1 MPIPAKYILVP
12 LFKIMTTALINFVSK
27 FLSLSWLTGPIFDK
41 ELRVSSRRRRNY
53 VLRFTY
59 LVLLTT
65 FLVFV
70 WLEEVRYLG
79 SAVYR
84 ISRMARAGQTITF
97 FIVWFQFCATQLIA
111 IIMLSTSI
119 SDEIDNCTL
128 GLLMTTP
135 INSFQ
140 IVMGKL
146 FSKLLQIILL
156 LAISLPLLAIVRIF
170 GGVPW
175 DYIISSLCITLAALI
190 FVSSLSMFFSIYFR
204 KAYVVIIVTIL
215 SLGLL
220 FALLPFLCFMMF
232 KDMMSDDDKLISIIF
247 QANPYGIMMF
257 NTMVMDNPRNLGT
270 IFFSWPLHCAI
281 MLVSSGVLLL
291 VSIIK
296 VRKVA
301 LCQATGQ
308 LDRFFR
314 KKPTNGAIESRPN
327 TSAIRPVGKLAFLWK
342 ELRSPL
348 FGRSKTTAILVIS
361 IPLIL
366 LLLTYVLIAN
376 ENVLDDQDVQ
386 ASYLAILGCIGM
398 LFAIVLPATCIT
410 SEKESRCWPLILT
423 TTLSDWQIL
432 LGKIIGSLRRCA
444 PAWFLMFGHL
454 IVFTLIGFIHPIAL
468 IHIPVLVAWI
478 IVFFLGTGVY
488 FSSRFKHTTTAVIMN
503 FTFAAV
509 IWGLVPLLMLLYAA
523 MTRTSDNYVERYM
536 NINPLFQG
544 AVVLDGTCGRRRAL
558 RSVTKLRYHWAR
570 GNENALESTGFLL
583 SSMLGYMLIGSL
595 FAWRAKCRFRRNI
608 F

>member
-1 MPIPAKYILVP
+1 
-12 LFKIMTTALINFVSK
+12 MTTALINFVSQ
-27 FLSLSWLTGPIFDK
+27 FLRLSWLTGPIFDK

-53 VLRFTY
+53 FLRFAY
-59 LVLLTT
+59 LASLTI

-70 WLEEVRYLG
+70 WLEVVRYSG
-79 SAVYR
+79 SAAYR
-84 ISRMARAGQTITF
+84 ISRMARAGQTITL
-97 FIVWFQFCATQLIA
+97 FIVWFQFCTTQLIA

-119 SDEIDNCTL
+119 SDEIDNRTL

-156 LAISLPLLAIVRIF
+156 LAISLPLLAIVRVF

-190 FVSSLSMFFSIYFR
+190 FISSFSMFFSIYFR
-204 KAYVVIIVTIL
+204 KAYVVIIMTIL
-215 SLGLL
+215 SLGVL

-232 KDMMSDDDKLISIIF
+232 KDMMSDDKLISIIF

-257 NTMVMDNPRNLGT
+257 NTVVMENPRSLGM
-270 IFFSWPLHCAI
+270 IFYSWPLHCAI
-281 MLVSSGVLLL
+281 MLVSSGVLLSM
-291 VSIIK
+291 SIIK

-308 LDRFFR
+308 LDGFFR

-327 TSAIRPVGKLAFLWK
+327 TSAIRPVGRLAFLWK

-348 FGRSKTTAILVIS
+348 FGRSKVTAIIVIS
-361 IPLIL
+361 ISLIL
-366 LLLTYVLIAN
+366 LLITYVLIAN
-376 ENVLDDQDVQ
+376 ENGLDDRDVQ
-386 ASYLAILGCIGM
+386 ASYLAILGGVGM
-398 LFAIVLPATCIT
+398 LFAIILPATCVT
-410 SEKESRCWPLILT
+410 SEKESRCWPLLLT

-432 LGKIIGSLRRCA
+432 LGKIIGTLRRCV

-468 IHIPVLVAWI
+468 IHIPVLVAWV
-478 IVFFLGTGVY
+478 IVFFLGTGLY

-509 IWGLVPLLMLLYAA
+509 IWGLVPLLMFLYAV
-523 MTRTSDNYVERYM
+523 MTHTSDNYAESYM

-544 AVVLDGTCGRRRAL
+544 AVVLEGSCGSRYAR
-558 RSVTKLRYHWAR
+558 RSVTELHYYWAR
-570 GNENALESTGFLL
+570 RSKNAVESTNFLL

>member
-1 MPIPAKYILVP
+1 
-12 LFKIMTTALINFVSK
+12 MTAALINYVSH

-41 ELRVSSRRRRNY
+41 EMRVSSRRRRNY
-53 VLRFTY
+53 VLRFAY
-59 LVLLTT
+59 LALFTII
-65 FLVFV
+65 LVFV
-70 WLEEVRYLG
+70 WLNEVRYLG
-79 SAVYR
+79 SAAYR
-84 ISRMARAGQTITF
+84 ISRMARAGQTIIL
-97 FIVWFQFCATQLIA
+97 FIVWFQFCTIQLIA

-119 SDEIDNCTL
+119 SDEIDKRTL

-204 KAYVVIIVTIL
+204 RAYVVIIMTIL
-215 SLGLL
+215 SLGVL
-220 FALLPFLCFMMF
+220 FALLPFLCFMIY
-232 KDMMSDDDKLISIIF
+232 KDTMSDDKLISIIF
-247 QANPYGIMMF
+247 QANPYGTMMF
-257 NTMVMDNPRNLGT
+257 NTIFMENPRSLGRT
-270 IFFSWPLHCAI
+270 FFSWPLHCAI
-281 MLVSSGVLLL
+281 MLVCSGVLLS

-308 LDRFFR
+308 LNRFFR
-314 KKPTNGAIESRPN
+314 KKPTNRAVESRPT
-327 TSAIRPVGKLAFLWK
+327 TSAMRPVGKRAFLWK

-348 FGRSKTTAILVIS
+348 FGRSK
-361 IPLIL
+361 
-366 LLLTYVLIAN
+366 LIAIIVIAI
-376 ENVLDDQDVQ
+376 ENGLDDLGAQ
-386 ASYLAILGCIGM
+386 ASYLAILGGVGM
-398 LFAIVLPATCIT
+398 LFTIVLPATCVT
-410 SEKESRCWPLILT
+410 SEKESCCWPLILT

-432 LGKIIGSLRRCA
+432 LGKIIGTLRRCA

-454 IVFTLIGFIHPIAL
+454 IVFTLIGYIHPIAL
-468 IHIPVLVAWI
+468 IHIPVLVAWV

-509 IWGLVPLLMLLYAA
+509 IWGLVPMLMFLFANV
-523 MTRTSDNYVERYM
+523 TRTSDNYAEGYM

-544 AVVLDGTCGRRRAL
+544 VVILDGTCGSWHAQ
-558 RSVTKLRYHWAR
+558 RSVTELRYHWIRR
-570 GNENALESTGFLL
+570 GRNAVESTGFLL
-583 SSMLGYMLIGSL
+583 GSMLGYMLIGFL

>member
-1 MPIPAKYILVP
+1 MAA
-12 LFKIMTTALINFVSK
+12 ALINFVSQ

-53 VLRFTY
+53 VLRFAY
-59 LVLLTT
+59 LALFTII
-65 FLVFV
+65 LVFV
-70 WLEEVRYLG
+70 WLEEMRYLG

-84 ISRMARAGQTITF
+84 ISRMARVGQTITL
-97 FIVWFQFCATQLIA
+97 FIVWFQFCVTQLIA

-119 SDEIDNCTL
+119 SDEIDNRTL
-128 GLLMTTP
+128 GLLMSTP

-175 DYIISSLCITLAALI
+175 DYIISSLCITLVTII

-204 KAYVVIIVTIL
+204 KAYVVIIMTIL
-215 SLGLL
+215 SLGVL
-220 FALLPFLCFMMF
+220 FALLPFLSFMIF
-232 KDMMSDDDKLISIIF
+232 KDMMPDDDKLISIIF

-257 NTMVMDNPRNLGT
+257 NTMVMDNPRSLGGM
-270 IFFSWPLHCAI
+270 FYSWPLHCAI
-281 MLVSSGVLLL
+281 MLVSSGVLLS
-291 VSIIK
+291 VSIIQ

-314 KKPTNGAIESRPN
+314 KKPTKGAIESKPN
-327 TSAIRPVGKLAFLWK
+327 TSAIRPVGRLAFLWK

-348 FGRSKTTAILVIS
+348 FGRSKIIAIIVIS
-361 IPLIL
+361 TSLIL
-366 LLLTYVLIAN
+366 LLITYVLMAL
-376 ENVLDDQDVQ
+376 ENVLDDRDVQ
-386 ASYLAILGCIGM
+386 ASYLAILGCVGM

-432 LGKIIGSLRRCA
+432 LGKIIGTLRRCA

-454 IVFTLIGFIHPIAL
+454 ILFTLMGFIHPVAL
-468 IHIPVLVAWI
+468 IHIPVLVAWV

-523 MTRTSDNYVERYM
+523 MTRTSDNYAESYM

-544 AVVLDGTCGRRRAL
+544 AIVLEGTCGSRCAR
-558 RSVTKLRYHWAR
+558 RSVIELRYHWIR
-570 GNENALESTGFLL
+570 GSRSAVKSTGFLL

>member
-1 MPIPAKYILVP
+1 MAA
-12 LFKIMTTALINFVSK
+12 ALINFVSQ

-53 VLRFTY
+53 VLRFAY
-59 LVLLTT
+59 LALLTI
-65 FLVFV
+65 FLVFI
-70 WLEEVRYLG
+70 WLNEVRYLG
-79 SAVYR
+79 SAAYR
-84 ISRMARAGQTITF
+84 ISRMARAGQTITL

-119 SDEIDNCTL
+119 SDEIDNRTL

-175 DYIISSLCITLAALI
+175 DYIISSLCITLAAII

-204 KAYVVIIVTIL
+204 KAYVVIIMTIL
-215 SLGLL
+215 SLGVL

-232 KDMMSDDDKLISIIF
+232 KDMMLDNKLISIIF
-247 QANPYGIMMF
+247 QANPYGIMTF
-257 NTMVMDNPRNLGT
+257 NTVVMENPRSLGGM
-270 IFFSWPLHCAI
+270 FYSWPLHCAI
-281 MLVSSGVLLL
+281 MLVSSGVLLS

-314 KKPTNGAIESRPN
+314 KKPTKGAIESKPN
-327 TSAIRPVGKLAFLWK
+327 TSAIRTVGRLAFLWK

-348 FGRSKTTAILVIS
+348 FGRSKIIAIIVIS
-361 IPLIL
+361 TSLIL
-366 LLLTYVLIAN
+366 LLITYVLIAI
-376 ENVLDDQDVQ
+376 ENGLDDTEVQ
-386 ASYLAILGCIGM
+386 ASYLAILGCVGM

-432 LGKIIGSLRRCA
+432 LGKIIGTLRRCA

-454 IVFTLIGFIHPIAL
+454 IVFTFIGFIHPIAL
-468 IHIPVLVAWI
+468 IHIPVLVAWV

-509 IWGLVPLLMLLYAA
+509 IWGLVPLLMFLFAV
-523 MTRTSDNYVERYM
+523 MTDTSDNYAESYM

-544 AVVLDGTCGRRRAL
+544 AVVLDGTCGSRHAR

-570 GNENALESTGFLL
+570 GRGNAVESTDFLL

>member
-1 MPIPAKYILVP
+1 MAA
-12 LFKIMTTALINFVSK
+12 ALINFVSQ

-53 VLRFTY
+53 VLRSAYLALFTII
-59 LVLLTT
+59 
-65 FLVFV
+65 LVFI
-70 WLEEVRYLG
+70 WLEQVRYLG
-79 SAVYR
+79 SAAYR
-84 ISRMARAGQTITF
+84 ISRMARAGQTFTV
-97 FIVWFQFCATQLIA
+97 FIVWFQFCTIQLIA

-119 SDEIDNCTL
+119 SDEIDNRTL

-175 DYIISSLCITLAALI
+175 DYIISSLCITLVTII

-204 KAYVVIIVTIL
+204 KAYIVIIMTIL
-215 SLGLL
+215 SLGVL
-220 FALLPFLCFMMF
+220 FALLPFLCFLIF
-232 KDMMSDDDKLISIIF
+232 KDMIISEDKLISIIF
-247 QANPYGIMMF
+247 QANPYGIMTF
-257 NTMVMDNPRNLGT
+257 NTVVMVNPRNLGS
-270 IFFSWPLHCAI
+270 IFYSWPLHCAI
-281 MLVSSGVLLL
+281 MLVSSGVLLS

-296 VRKVA
+296 VRKIA
-301 LCQATGQ
+301 LLQATGQ
-308 LDRFFR
+308 LDRSIR
-314 KKPTNGAIESRPN
+314 KKPTDSTVKSRPN
-327 TSAIRPVGKLAFLWK
+327 ISAIRPVGKLAFLWK
-342 ELRSPL
+342 EMRTPL
-348 FGRSKTTAILVIS
+348 FGRSKIIAIIVIS
-361 IPLIL
+361 ISLIL
-366 LLLTYVLIAN
+366 LLLTYVLIAIEDN
-376 ENVLDDQDVQ
+376 LDDQGVQ
-386 ASYLAILGCIGM
+386 ASYLAILGCVGM
-398 LFAIVLPATCIT
+398 LFAIVLPATCVT

-432 LGKIIGSLRRCA
+432 LGKIIGTLRRCA

-454 IVFTLIGFIHPIAL
+454 ILFTLMGFIHPVAL
-468 IHIPVLVAWI
+468 IHIPVLVTWV
-478 IVFFLGTGVY
+478 IVFFLGTGIY

-523 MTRTSDNYVERYM
+523 MTHTSDNYVESYM
-536 NINPLFQG
+536 NINPLIQG
-544 AVVLDGTCGRRRAL
+544 AAVLEETCGRTRAR
-558 RSVTKLRYHWAR
+558 RSVAELRYHWIR
-570 GNENALESTGFLL
+570 GSTSAVESTGFLL

-595 FAWRAKCRFRRNI
+595 FAWRGKCRFRRNI

>member
-1 MPIPAKYILVP
+1 MNIGLSKSVRYILKP
-12 LFKIMTTALINFVSK
+12 
-27 FLSLSWLTGPIFDK
+27 SWLTGPIFDK

-59 LVLLTT
+59 LALLTI

-70 WLEEVRYLG
+70 WLNEVRYLG
-79 SAVYR
+79 SAAYR
-84 ISRMARAGQTITF
+84 ISRMARAGQTITL
-97 FIVWFQFCATQLIA
+97 FIVWFQFCTTQLIA

-119 SDEIDNCTL
+119 SDEIDNRTL

-204 KAYVVIIVTIL
+204 KAYVVIIMTIL

-220 FALLPFLCFMMF
+220 FALLPFLCFMIF
-232 KDMMSDDDKLISIIF
+232 KDMMSNDKLISIIF
-247 QANPYGIMMF
+247 QPNPYGIMVF
-257 NTMVMDNPRNLGT
+257 NTVVMENPRSLGR
-270 IFFSWPLHCAI
+270 IFYSWPLNCAI
-281 MLVSSGVLLL
+281 MLIISGVLLS

-314 KKPTNGAIESRPN
+314 KKPTNGAIESKPN
-327 TSAIRPVGKLAFLWK
+327 TSAIRPVGRLAFLWK

-348 FGRSKTTAILVIS
+348 FGRNKITAIIVIS
-361 IPLIL
+361 ISLIL
-366 LLLTYVLIAN
+366 LLITYVLIAN
-376 ENVLDDQDVQ
+376 ENGLDDREVQ
-386 ASYLAILGCIGM
+386 ASYLAILGGVGM
-398 LFAIVLPATCIT
+398 LFAIILPATCVT

-432 LGKIIGSLRRCA
+432 LGKIIGTLRRCA
-444 PAWFLMFGHL
+444 PTWCLMFGHL

-468 IHIPVLVAWI
+468 IHLPVLVGWV

-488 FSSRFKHTTTAVIMN
+488 FSTCFKHTTTAVIMN

-509 IWGLVPLLMLLYAA
+509 IWGLVPLLMFLYAL
-523 MTRTSDNYVERYM
+523 MTHTSENYAERYM

-544 AVVLDGTCGRRRAL
+544 AVVLEGTCGSGRAR
-558 RSVTKLRYHWAR
+558 RSVTELRYQWAR
-570 GNENALESTGFLL
+570 GSENAVESTSFLL

>member
-1 MPIPAKYILVP
+1 
-12 LFKIMTTALINFVSK
+12 MTTVLINFVSK

-53 VLRFTY
+53 VLRSAYLTLFTII
-59 LVLLTT
+59 
-65 FLVFV
+65 LVFI
-70 WLEEVRYLG
+70 WLNEVRYLG
-79 SAVYR
+79 SAAYR
-84 ISRMARAGQTITF
+84 ISRMARAGQTITI
-97 FIVWFQFCATQLIA
+97 FIVWFQFCAIQLIA

-119 SDEIDNCTL
+119 SDEIDNRTL

-175 DYIISSLCITLAALI
+175 DYIISSLCITLATLI

-204 KAYVVIIVTIL
+204 KAYVVIIMTIL
-215 SLGLL
+215 FLGVL
-220 FALLPFLCFMMF
+220 FALLPFLCFMML
-232 KDMMSDDDKLISIIF
+232 KETMSDDKLISIIF
-247 QANPYGIMMF
+247 EANPYGIMMF
-257 NTMVMDNPRNLGT
+257 NTIFMENPRSLGR

-281 MLVSSGVLLL
+281 MLVSSAVLLL
-291 VSIIK
+291 VSVIK

-301 LCQATGQ
+301 LLQATGQ
-308 LDRFFR
+308 LGRFSR
-314 KKPTNGAIESRPN
+314 KKPADGAVKSRLN
-327 TSAIRPVGKLAFLWK
+327 ISAIRPVGKLAFLWK
-342 ELRSPL
+342 ELRTPL
-348 FGRSKTTAILVIS
+348 FGRNKIIAIIVIS
-361 IPLIL
+361 ISLIL
-366 LLLTYVLIAN
+366 LLMTYVLVAI
-376 ENVLDDQDVQ
+376 ENGLDNLGVQ
-386 ASYLAILGCIGM
+386 ALYLSTLGVVGG
-398 LFAIVLPATCIT
+398 LFAIILPAASVT
-410 SEKESRCWPLILT
+410 SEKESRCWPILLV

-432 LGKIIGSLRRCA
+432 LGKIIGTLRRCV
-444 PAWFLMFGHL
+444 PTWFLMFGHL
-454 IVFTLIGFIHPIAL
+454 IVFTIIGYIHPVAL
-468 IHIPVLVAWI
+468 IHIPILVTWVVI
-478 IVFFLGTGVY
+478 FFLGTGIY

-509 IWGLVPLLMLLYAA
+509 IWGLVPLLMFLFANV
-523 MTRTSDNYVERYM
+523 TRTSDDFAERYM

-544 AVVLDGTCGRRRAL
+544 VVILDGTCGKWHAQ
-558 RSVTKLRYHWAR
+558 RSVTELHYSWIRNGR
-570 GNENALESTGFLL
+570 NAIESTGFLL

-595 FAWRAKCRFRRNI
+595 FAWRAKCRFRKHI

>member
-1 MPIPAKYILVP
+1 MAA
-12 LFKIMTTALINFVSK
+12 ALINFVSQ
-27 FLSLSWLTGPIFDK
+27 FLSLSWLTGPVFDK

-53 VLRFTY
+53 VLRFAY
-59 LVLLTT
+59 LALFTII
-65 FLVFV
+65 LVFV
-70 WLEEVRYLG
+70 WLEEMRYLG

-84 ISRMARAGQTITF
+84 ISRMARVGQTITL
-97 FIVWFQFCATQLIA
+97 FIVWFQFCTTQLIA

-119 SDEIDNCTL
+119 SDEIDNRTL

-175 DYIISSLCITLAALI
+175 DYIISSLCITLATII

-204 KAYVVIIVTIL
+204 KAYIVIIMTIL
-215 SLGLL
+215 SLGVL
-220 FALLPFLCFMMF
+220 FALLPFLSFMIF
-232 KDMMSDDDKLISIIF
+232 KDMMPDDDKLISIIF

-257 NTMVMDNPRNLGT
+257 NTIFMENPRSLGR
-270 IFFSWPLHCAI
+270 IFYSWPLLCAI
-281 MLVSSGVLLL
+281 MLVSSGVLLS
-291 VSIIK
+291 VSIIQ

-314 KKPTNGAIESRPN
+314 KKPTNGAVESRPN
-327 TSAIRPVGKLAFLWK
+327 TSAIRTVGKLAFLWK

-348 FGRSKTTAILVIS
+348 FGRSKIIAIIVIS
-361 IPLIL
+361 TSLIL
-366 LLLTYVLIAN
+366 LFITYVLIAI
-376 ENVLDDQDVQ
+376 ENGLDHLEVQ
-386 ASYLAILGCIGM
+386 ASYLAILGCVGM

-432 LGKIIGSLRRCA
+432 LGKFIGTLRRCA

-454 IVFTLIGFIHPIAL
+454 ILFTLTGFIHPIAL
-468 IHIPVLVAWI
+468 IHIPVLVAWV

-523 MTRTSDNYVERYM
+523 MTHTSDNYAEGYM

-544 AVVLDGTCGRRRAL
+544 AVVLEGTCGRRNAL
-558 RSVTKLRYHWAR
+558 RSVTELRYHWLR
-570 GNENALESTGFLL
+570 GSRSAVESTGFLL

>member
-1 MPIPAKYILVP
+1 
-12 LFKIMTTALINFVSK
+12 
-27 FLSLSWLTGPIFDK
+27 
-41 ELRVSSRRRRNY
+41 
-53 VLRFTY
+53 
-59 LVLLTT
+59 
-65 FLVFV
+65 
-70 WLEEVRYLG
+70 
-79 SAVYR
+79 
-84 ISRMARAGQTITF
+84 MARAGQTITL
-97 FIVWFQFCATQLIA
+97 FIVWFQFCSTQLIA

-119 SDEIDNCTL
+119 SDEIDNRTL

-135 INSFQ
+135 VNSFQ

-175 DYIISSLCITLAALI
+175 DYIISSLCITLATLI

-204 KAYVVIIVTIL
+204 KAYVVIIMTIL
-215 SLGLL
+215 SLGVL
-220 FALLPFLCFMMF
+220 FALLPFLCFLMF
-232 KDMMSDDDKLISIIF
+232 KDMMSDNKLISIIF
-247 QANPYGIMMF
+247 QTNPYGIMMF
-257 NTMVMDNPRNLGT
+257 NTIFMENPRSLGGL
-270 IFFSWPLHCAI
+270 FYSWPLHCAI
-281 MLVSSGVLLL
+281 MLVSSAVLLS
-291 VSIIK
+291 VSVIK

-301 LCQATGQ
+301 LLQATGQ
-308 LDRFFR
+308 LGRFSR
-314 KKPTNGAIESRPN
+314 KKPTDSAVKSRPN
-327 TSAIRPVGKLAFLWK
+327 ISAIRPVGKLAFLWK
-342 ELRSPL
+342 ELRSPM
-348 FGRSKTTAILVIS
+348 FGQSKVTAVIVIS
-361 IPLIL
+361 ISLIL
-366 LLLTYVLIAN
+366 LLMTYILIAI
-376 ENVLDDQDVQ
+376 ENGLDLDDAEVQ
-386 ASYLAILGCIGM
+386 ASYLAILGCLGM
-398 LFAIVLPATCIT
+398 LFAIVLPATCVT

-432 LGKIIGSLRRCA
+432 LGKIIGTLRRCA

-454 IVFTLIGFIHPIAL
+454 IVFTLIGFIHPVAL

-478 IVFFLGTGVY
+478 VVFFLGTGLY

-523 MTRTSDNYVERYM
+523 MTRTSDNYAERYM

-544 AVVLDGTCGRRRAL
+544 AVVLEGTCGRRRAL
-558 RSVTKLRYHWAR
+558 KSVTKLNYWWIR
-570 GNENALESTGFLL
+570 GNKNAEESTNFLL

-595 FAWRAKCRFRRNI
+595 FAWRAKCRFRKNI

>member
-1 MPIPAKYILVP
+1 MAA
-12 LFKIMTTALINFVSK
+12 ALINFVSQ

-53 VLRFTY
+53 VLRFAY
-59 LVLLTT
+59 LALFTII
-65 FLVFV
+65 LVFV
-70 WLEEVRYLG
+70 WLEEMRYLG

-84 ISRMARAGQTITF
+84 ISRMARVGQTITL
-97 FIVWFQFCATQLIA
+97 FIVWFQFCVTQLIA

-119 SDEIDNCTL
+119 SDEIDNRTL
-128 GLLMTTP
+128 GLLMSTP

-175 DYIISSLCITLAALI
+175 DYIISSLCITLVTII

-204 KAYVVIIVTIL
+204 KAYVVIIMTIL
-215 SLGLL
+215 SLGVL
-220 FALLPFLCFMMF
+220 FALLPFLSFMIF
-232 KDMMSDDDKLISIIF
+232 KDMMPDDDKLISIIF

-257 NTMVMDNPRNLGT
+257 NTMVMDNPRSLGGM
-270 IFFSWPLHCAI
+270 FYSWPLHCAI
-281 MLVSSGVLLL
+281 MLVSSGVLLS
-291 VSIIK
+291 VSIIQ

-314 KKPTNGAIESRPN
+314 KKPTKGAIESKPN
-327 TSAIRPVGKLAFLWK
+327 TSAIRPVGRLAFLWK

-348 FGRSKTTAILVIS
+348 FGRSKIIAIIVIS
-361 IPLIL
+361 TSLIL
-366 LLLTYVLIAN
+366 LLITYVLIAN
-376 ENVLDDQDVQ
+376 ENVLDDRDVQ
-386 ASYLAILGCIGM
+386 ASYLAILGCVGM

-432 LGKIIGSLRRCA
+432 LGKIIGTLRRCA

-454 IVFTLIGFIHPIAL
+454 ILFTLMGFIHPVAL
-468 IHIPVLVAWI
+468 IHIPVLVAWV

-509 IWGLVPLLMLLYAA
+509 IWGLVPLLMFLYAA
-523 MTRTSDNYVERYM
+523 MTRTSDNYAESYM

-544 AVVLDGTCGRRRAL
+544 AIVLEGTCGSRHAR
-558 RSVTKLRYHWAR
+558 RSVIELRYHWIR
-570 GNENALESTGFLL
+570 GSRSAVKSTGFLL

>member
-1 MPIPAKYILVP
+1 
-12 LFKIMTTALINFVSK
+12 
-27 FLSLSWLTGPIFDK
+27 
-41 ELRVSSRRRRNY
+41 
-53 VLRFTY
+53 
-59 LVLLTT
+59 
-65 FLVFV
+65 
-70 WLEEVRYLG
+70 
-79 SAVYR
+79 
-84 ISRMARAGQTITF
+84 MARIGQNITL

-119 SDEIDNCTL
+119 SDEIDNRTL

-175 DYIISSLCITLAALI
+175 DYIISSLCITLVTII
-190 FVSSLSMFFSIYFR
+190 FVSSLSMFFSIYFQ
-204 KAYVVIIVTIL
+204 KAYVVIIMTIL
-215 SLGLL
+215 SLGVL
-220 FALLPFLCFMMF
+220 FALLPFLCFMIF
-232 KDMMSDDDKLISIIF
+232 KDMMLDDKLISIIF
-247 QANPYGIMMF
+247 QSNPYGIMAF
-257 NTMVMDNPRNLGT
+257 NTVVMENPRSLGGL
-270 IFFSWPLHCAI
+270 FYSWPLHCAI
-281 MLVSSGVLLL
+281 MLVSSGVLLS

-308 LDRFFR
+308 LDRFFL
-314 KKPTNGAIESRPN
+314 KKPANHAVESRST
-327 TSAIRPVGKLAFLWK
+327 TSAIRPVGRLAFLWK

-348 FGRSKTTAILVIS
+348 FGRSKIIAIIVIS
-361 IPLIL
+361 TSLIL
-366 LLLTYVLIAN
+366 LLITYALIAH
-376 ENVLDDQDVQ
+376 ENGLDDQDVQ
-386 ASYLAILGCIGM
+386 ASYLAILGFVGM
-398 LFAIVLPATCIT
+398 LFAIVLPAASVT

-432 LGKIIGSLRRCA
+432 LGKIIGTLRRCA

-454 IVFTLIGFIHPIAL
+454 ILFTLMGFIHPVAL
-468 IHIPVLVAWI
+468 IHIPVLVTWV
-478 IVFFLGTGVY
+478 IVFFLGTGLY

-509 IWGLVPLLMLLYAA
+509 IWGLVPLLMLLYSA
-523 MTRTSDNYVERYM
+523 MTRTSDNYAEGYM

-544 AVVLDGTCGRRRAL
+544 AVVLEGTCGRRRAQ
-558 RSVTKLRYHWAR
+558 RSVAELNYYWLR
-570 GNENALESTGFLL
+570 GNKNAIESTNFLL
-583 SSMLGYMLIGSL
+583 CSMLGYMLIGSL

>member
-1 MPIPAKYILVP
+1 MAA
-12 LFKIMTTALINFVSK
+12 ALINFVSK

-53 VLRFTY
+53 VLRFAY
-59 LVLLTT
+59 LAVLTI

-70 WLEEVRYLG
+70 WLEVVRYSG
-79 SAVYR
+79 SAAYR
-84 ISRMARAGQTITF
+84 ISRMARAGQTITL
-97 FIVWFQFCATQLIA
+97 FIVWFQFCTTQLIA

-119 SDEIDNCTL
+119 SDEIDNRTL

-175 DYIISSLCITLAALI
+175 DYIISSLCITLATLI

-232 KDMMSDDDKLISIIF
+232 KDMMSEDKLFSIIF
-247 QANPYGIMMF
+247 QANPYGIMVF
-257 NTMVMDNPRNLGT
+257 NTVVMENPRSLGR
-270 IFFSWPLHCAI
+270 IFYSWPLHCAI
-281 MLVSSGVLLL
+281 MLVSSGVLLS

-301 LCQATGQ
+301 LCQAAGQ

-314 KKPTNGAIESRPN
+314 KKPTNGAIESKPN
-327 TSAIRPVGKLAFLWK
+327 TSAIRPVGRLAFLWK

-348 FGRSKTTAILVIS
+348 FGRSKTTAIIVIS

-366 LLLTYVLIAN
+366 LLITYVLLAN
-376 ENVLDDQDVQ
+376 ENGLHGLDVQ
-386 ASYLAILGCIGM
+386 ASYLAILGGVGM
-398 LFAIVLPATCIT
+398 LFAIILPATCVT

-432 LGKIIGSLRRCA
+432 LGKIIGTLRRCA

-454 IVFTLIGFIHPIAL
+454 IVFTFIGFIHPIAL
-468 IHIPVLVAWI
+468 IHIPVLVAWVT
-478 IVFFLGTGVY
+478 VFFLGTGVY

-509 IWGLVPLLMLLYAA
+509 IWGLVPLLMFLFAQV
-523 MTRTSDNYVERYM
+523 THTSDNYAERYM

-544 AVVLDGTCGRRRAL
+544 VVVLEGTCGSWRAR
-558 RSVTKLRYHWAR
+558 RSVTELRYHWTR
-570 GNENALESTGFLL
+570 GNGNAVESTSFLL

>member
-1 MPIPAKYILVP
+1 MAA
-12 LFKIMTTALINFVSK
+12 ALINFVSK

-53 VLRFTY
+53 VLRFAY
-59 LVLLTT
+59 LALFTII
-65 FLVFV
+65 LVFV
-70 WLEEVRYLG
+70 WLEVVRYSG
-79 SAVYR
+79 SATYR
-84 ISRMARAGQTITF
+84 ISRMARAGQTITL
-97 FIVWFQFCATQLIA
+97 FIVWFQFCTTQLIA

-119 SDEIDNCTL
+119 SDEIDNRTL

-175 DYIISSLCITLAALI
+175 DYIISSLCITLATLI

-204 KAYVVIIVTIL
+204 KAYVVIIMTIL
-215 SLGLL
+215 SLGVL
-220 FALLPFLCFMMF
+220 FALLPFLCFMIY
-232 KDMMSDDDKLISIIF
+232 KDTMSDDKLISIIF

-257 NTMVMDNPRNLGT
+257 NTIFMENPRSLGR
-270 IFFSWPLHCAI
+270 IFYSWPLHCAI
-281 MLVSSGVLLL
+281 MLVSSAVLLS

-301 LCQATGQ
+301 LLQATGQ

-314 KKPTNGAIESRPN
+314 KKPTNGAVESRPT
-327 TSAIRPVGKLAFLWK
+327 TSAIRPVGRLAFLWK

-348 FGRSKTTAILVIS
+348 FGRSKIIAIIVIS
-361 IPLIL
+361 ISLIL
-366 LLLTYVLIAN
+366 LLITYVLIAI
-376 ENVLDDQDVQ
+376 ENGLDDQEAQ
-386 ASYLAILGCIGM
+386 ASYLAILGGVGM
-398 LFAIVLPATCIT
+398 LFAIVLPATCVT

-432 LGKIIGSLRRCA
+432 LGKIIGTLRRCA

-468 IHIPVLVAWI
+468 IHIPVLVAWV

-509 IWGLVPLLMLLYAA
+509 IWGLVPLLMFIFALI
-523 MTRTSDNYVERYM
+523 TRTSDNYAESYM

-544 AVVLDGTCGRRRAL
+544 AVVLEGACGRRCAL
-558 RSVTKLRYHWAR
+558 RSATKLSYYWVR
-570 GNENALESTGFLL
+570 GNKNAEESTNFLL

>member
-1 MPIPAKYILVP
+1 M
-12 LFKIMTTALINFVSK
+12 INFVSQ

-53 VLRFTY
+53 FLRFAY
-59 LVLLTT
+59 LASLTI
-65 FLVFV
+65 FLALV
-70 WLEEVRYLG
+70 WLEVVRYSG
-79 SAVYR
+79 SAAYR
-84 ISRMARAGQTITF
+84 ISRMARAGQTITL
-97 FIVWFQFCATQLIA
+97 FIVWFQFCTTQLIA

-119 SDEIDNCTL
+119 SDEIDNRTL

-135 INSFQ
+135 VNSFQ
-140 IVMGKL
+140 IVTGKL

-175 DYIISSLCITLAALI
+175 DYIISSLCITLVTII

-204 KAYVVIIVTIL
+204 KAYVVIIMTIL
-215 SLGLL
+215 SLGVL

-232 KDMMSDDDKLISIIF
+232 HDAMSEDKLISIIF
-247 QANPYGIMMF
+247 QVNPYGIMMF
-257 NTMVMDNPRNLGT
+257 NTIVMENPRSLGS
-270 IFFSWPLHCAI
+270 IFYSWPLHCAI
-281 MLVSSGVLLL
+281 MLVSSGVLLS

-301 LCQATGQ
+301 LRQATGQ

-314 KKPTNGAIESRPN
+314 KKPANGAVESGPS

-342 ELRSPL
+342 ELRTPL
-348 FGRSKTTAILVIS
+348 FGRRKITAFVVIS
-361 IPLIL
+361 ISLIL
-366 LLLTYVLIAN
+366 LLMTYILIAI
-376 ENVLDDQDVQ
+376 ENGLDEQGVQ
-386 ASYLAILGCIGM
+386 ASYLAILGGVGL
-398 LFAIVLPATCIT
+398 LFTIILPATCVT
-410 SEKESRCWPLILT
+410 SEKESRCWPLILA

-432 LGKIIGSLRRCA
+432 FGKIFGTLRRCV

-454 IVFTLIGFIHPIAL
+454 ILFTLIGFIHPVAL
-468 IHIPVLVAWI
+468 IHIPVLVAWV
-478 IVFFLGTGVY
+478 IVFFLGTGLY

-503 FTFAAV
+503 FAFAAV
-509 IWGLVPLLMLLYAA
+509 IWGLVPMLMFTYAV
-523 MTRTSDNYVERYM
+523 MTRTSDNYVESYM
-536 NINPLFQG
+536 NINPLLQG
-544 AVVLDGTCGRRRAL
+544 AVVLDGTCGRRRVL
-558 RSVTKLRYHWAR
+558 RSVTQLRYDWAR
-570 GNENALESTGFLL
+570 GSKNAIESTNFLL